1 MRLAYA
7 VIAVC
12 WLAFYAAWGL
22 LAIWFRR
29 GSGRRY
35 PGVAIGVLVV
45 VVALILGYRVFKRM
59 PVPPS
64 GAGTAAWLAAGATL
78 CVLGVAYAIWARFA
92 LGRNWGMP
100 MAVHEDPELVT
111 SGPYRYVRHP
121 IYTGLTAM
129 LAGATLVLPPVAP
142 AAVLVTV
149 YCVVSAI
156 REERDMQRRFPEAYP
171 AYRRRSKM
179 FLPFLI

>member
-1 MRLAYA
+1 MRFAYA

-12 WLAFYAAWGL
+12 WLAFYAAWAM
-22 LAIWFRR
+22 LAIWFRS
-29 GSGRRY
+29 GGGRRS
-35 PGVAIGVLVV
+35 PALAIGVLIV
-45 VVALILGYRVFKRM
+45 VVALIFGHRLFSRI
-59 PVPPS
+59 PIPS
-64 GAGTAAWLAAGATL
+64 PGARAAAWLIAGSVL
-78 CVLGVAYAIWARFA
+78 CVLGVTCAIWARVT

-100 MAVHEDPELVT
+100 MTVHKDPELVT

-121 IYTGLTAM
+121 IYTGLSAM

-142 AAVLVTV
+142 AALLVAI

-156 REERDMQRRFPEAYP
+156 REERDMERRFPEAYP